1 MGSSKR
7 LVAFLGFVGVV
18 AATVTASMT
27 AEAARPQGPTPASQ
41 NVIVSGG
48 NPYPATD
55 AGFSAA
61 LASAGTNGVVLI
73 PAGVTLMLTSGHSIV
88 TSGLTLRCEP
98 GALIQTAVPDADP
111 IEVRASDVAIEEC
124 HFQFV
129 SGATDAV
136 ILPNSVSRVHI
147 LRNIFEG
154 YPGGGA
160 NTTLGIGNR
169 TNVSS
174 ATAVTD
180 VEVTFNTFLDDC
192 GEVVNIQDYVLRADV
207 SHNTFTACATPLN
220 NPLINAQNSDNGTV
234 ISDLYVVANQ
244 IINAGGGDCVQVQQL
259 TSLAITNV
267 HVDGNTC
274 QLSTIAGHGNG
285 TGYSTA
291 GVTNGTVTHNTFDA
305 NGQAFAGGNA
315 PFELVNTVNVA
326 ETGNAC
332 ALGSQARTAACFTA
346 IAYSGSLTGNTIAAN
361 QGSFSY
367 TGSSVGPLCMQFYT
381 AGTFPVLAR
390 NVVAGNFCDL
400 SASTGPVEG
409 IAFQAAAG
417 TISSNYAVANTLAG
431 PGGTLNSGGIILA
444 NDGGALSLNVVV
456 ENQMFGFT
464 YPYSQSVASPMSIRG
479 LCTSC
484 VDALT
489 VAFVSG
495 HVP

>member
-1 MGSSKR
+1 M
-7 LVAFLGFVGVV
+7 
-18 AATVTASMT
+18 AA
-27 AEAARPQGPTPASQ
+27 AAAAPNGRTDASQ
-41 NVIVSGG
+41 DVILSNG
-48 NPYPATD
+48 NQYPATD

-61 LASAGTNGVVLI
+61 LAGAGTNGVVLI
-73 PAGVTLMLTSGHSIV
+73 PGGVTLTLTSGHSIV

-98 GALIQTAVPDADP
+98 AALIQTAVPGVNP

-124 HFQFV
+124 HFQYS

-136 ILPNSVSRVHI
+136 VLPNSVSRVHI
-147 LRNIFEG
+147 LRNVFED
-154 YPGGGA
+154 YPAGGA
-160 NTTLGIGNR
+160 NTTLFIGNR
-169 TNVSS
+169 TNASL

-180 VEVTFNTFLDDC
+180 VEVTFNTFLNDC
-192 GEVVNIQDYVLRADV
+192 GDVVNIQDYVLRADV
-207 SHNTFTACATPLN
+207 SHNVFTACATPLN
-220 NPLINAQNSDNGTV
+220 HPLINAQNSDNGTV

-244 IINAGGGDCVQVQQL
+244 ISNAGGGDCVQVQQL

-274 QLSTIAGHGNG
+274 QLATIPGHGNG

-291 GVTNGTVTHNTFDA
+291 GVTNGTVSHNTFDA